1 MVFFLAE
8 MLMLSEANDILP
20 DSKKGKFPIVS
31 SQGRLVSLLAQS
43 ISVTPQ
49 NQASPLAS
57 KRPES
62 KQLYSTAAIGTR
74 RAFDYCRR

>member
-8 MLMLSEANDILP
+8 MVMLSQANDIPP
-20 DSKKGKFPIVS
+20 DSKKGKFHIVN

-49 NQASPLAS
+49 NQAYPLAS

-74 RAFDYCRR
+74 RALDYCKR